1 MSRRALTFFLASVL
15 AVGLLVAG
23 GYQSVPYV
31 ALSPGPAINTLG
43 GTGKD
48 AVLSVSGAPTYATD
62 GALDLTTVSVKDRIT
77 LFEAITGWF
86 SDRQAVVPRELI
98 FPPDQTEADTNKQN
112 TEEMKQSQDDATTA
126 ALTELGV
133 PVVVA
138 VDEVGKGAPAQGKLR
153 VGDVLVTVDGAKITN
168 AKSLRT
174 LISKHQPGQDVVI
187 GYTRGGRPGTATI
200 TTGTSTDKPTR
211 AVVGISPRQSFPIK
225 VDIRLK
231 DIGGPSA
238 GMMFALGIID
248 KLGKE
253 SLTGGK
259 NIAGTG
265 TIDADGKVGPI
276 GGIAEKMLGAKDA
289 GATVFLAP
297 ADNCPEAKDNK
308 PAGLTL
314 VKVATLKDAVSAL
327 ATLRAGG
334 TPPSC

>member
-1 MSRRALTFFLASVL
+1 MSRRALTLFLAGLLS
-15 AVGLLVAG
+15 VGLLVAG
-23 GYQSVPYV
+23 AYQTVPYV

-43 GTGKD
+43 GSGPD
-48 AVLSVSGAPTYATD
+48 AVLSISGAPTYPTT
-62 GALDLTTVSVKDRIT
+62 GSLDLTTVSVKDHIT
-77 LFEAITGWF
+77 LFEAIAGWF
-86 SDRQAVVPRELI
+86 SSRQAVIPRELVI
-98 FPPDQTEADTNKQN
+98 PPDQSEQDTSKQN

-133 PVVVA
+133 PVVVS
-138 VDEVGKGAPAQGKLR
+138 VSEVAKGAPAQGKLQA
-153 VGDVLVTVDGAKITN
+153 GDVLVSVDGSKITN
-168 AKSLRT
+168 AASLRA
-174 LISKHQPGQDVVI
+174 LIGRHQPGQDVVI
-187 GYTRGGRPGTATI
+187 GFTRAGKPGTTSI
-200 TTGTSTDKPTR
+200 TTGTSTDKPVR

-248 KLGKE
+248 KLGKD

-265 TIDADGKVGPI
+265 TIDADGKVGQI
-276 GGIAEKMLGAKDA
+276 GGIAEKMLGAKEA

-297 ADNCPEAKDNK
+297 ADNCAEAKDHK
-308 PAGLTL
+308 PSGLRL

-327 ATLRAGG
+327 AIVRAGG